1 MDETTDTVQDTSCKC
16 SVKLAVVFVIFID
29 QMVNSG
35 SSECL
40 ANA

>member
-1 MDETTDTVQDTSCKC
+1 MKRLTLCRILCKC

-35 SSECL
+35 SSGCL